1 MSLMQPLPLFFLC
14 LCICIVHSGA
24 LESVLT
30 DCQPAE
36 AASFER
42 AVRAGQWACA
52 LSSIQHF
59 QAAHK
64 HSVSK
69 ASSSSSS
76 GDISN
81 SDGPTRNALLALKA
95 KLDLAKR
102 HMDTEVAAL
111 HAAIAAAM
119 PGATRVTITPAF
131 EWCQSAS
138 HIYINVKFAHKL
150 DAPATLNVET
160 EAVELEEGRVR
171 LAAAS
176 TKGAQ
181 QGRGRAIWCAYRCA
195 SACRVCVIYV

>member
-36 AASFER
+36 TASFER

-64 HSVSK
+64 HSISK
-69 ASSSSSS
+69 ASSS
-76 GDISN
+76 GDISS

-102 HMDTEVAAL
+102 QIDTEVAAL
-111 HAAIAAAM
+111 HTAIAAAM

-160 EAVELEEGRVR
+160 EAVELGERRVR

-176 TKGAQ
+176 TKGK
-181 QGRGRAIWCAYRCA
+181 
-195 SACRVCVIYV
+195 